1 MWALLV
7 VSIFVNSKLDTKTT
21 GSIELRFNTRE
32 ECMEAKERFDNL
44 QSFKN
49 NRIKTSC
56 SFRSY
61 L

>member
-7 VSIFVNSKLDTKTT
+7 VSIFVNSPIDTKTT
-21 GSIELRFNTRE
+21 GSMELRFQTRE
-32 ECMEAKERFDNL
+32 ECMEAKGRFDNL

-56 SFRSY
+56 SYRSY

>member
-7 VSIFVNSKLDTKTT
+7 ISIFVKSPLDTKTT
-21 GSIELRFNTRE
+21 GSIELRFNTKE
-32 ECMEAKERFDNL
+32 ECMEAKDRFDNL

-56 SFRSY
+56 SYRSY

>member
-1 MWALLV
+1 MWVLLV
-7 VSIFVNSKLDTKTT
+7 ISIFVNSKLDTKTT
-21 GSIELRFNTRE
+21 GSMELRFITKE
-32 ECMEAKERFDNL
+32 ECIEAKERFDNL